1 MKTKLSVR
9 NNVFGFIVM
18 CLVSLLSFTSCNNAK
33 DGKVELDVTNA
44 EVEGDNNDIVSIEDG
59 NYTLVGTVK
68 GDMGQ
73 ELYIQVKVRLKN
85 PVKKSAEEISFVT
98 GNVNLEI
105 IDENDM
111 SMIKLPLKENEEFK
125 KFITEGKEDDTKEF
139 KFSYVMND
147 KDQYAQIMKKAKSV
161 KLVDLSLY
169 NYENTDMIA
178 DEGSASY
185 DEDIDNSSDI
195 DNSDD
200 NDETTDD
207 DSSFDETSED
217 NNLDELLDKYEEY
230 YDTYISLMKK
240 AKNGD
245 MSAVVEYG
253 KYLKKSQ
260 ELSKKIEQAK
270 GDLTT
275 SQLARFQK
283 IQMKLMKAMK
293 EL

>member
-33 DGKVELDVTNA
+33 DGKVKLDVTNA

-85 PVKKSAEEISFVT
+85 PVKKSAEEISFVI

-147 KDQYAQIMKKAKSV
+147 KDQYAQIMKEAKSV

>member
-33 DGKVELDVTNA
+33 DGKVKLDVTNA

-59 NYTLVGTVK
+59 NCTLVGTVK

-105 IDENDM
+105 IDKNDM

-147 KDQYAQIMKKAKSV
+147 KDQYAQIMKEAKSV

-200 NDETTDD
+200 NDETSDD

>member
-18 CLVSLLSFTSCNNAK
+18 CLVSLLSFTSCNNTK
-33 DGKVELDVTNA
+33 DGKVKLDVTNA

-147 KDQYAQIMKKAKSV
+147 KDQYAQIMKEAKSV

>member
-68 GDMGQ
+68 EDMGQ

-147 KDQYAQIMKKAKSV
+147 KDQYAQIMKEAKSV

>member
-33 DGKVELDVTNA
+33 DGKVKLDVTNA

-125 KFITEGKEDDTKEF
+125 KFITEGKQDDTKEF

-147 KDQYAQIMKKAKSV
+147 KDQYAQIMKEAKSV

-200 NDETTDD
+200 NDETSDD

>member
-105 IDENDM
+105 IDKNDM

-147 KDQYAQIMKKAKSV
+147 KDQYAQIMKEAKSV

-240 AKNGD
+240 AKNGN

>member
-33 DGKVELDVTNA
+33 DGKVKLDVTNA

-105 IDENDM
+105 IDKNDM

-147 KDQYAQIMKKAKSV
+147 KDQYAQIMKEAKSV
-161 KLVDLSLY
+161 KLVNLSLY

>member
-147 KDQYAQIMKKAKSV
+147 KDQYAQIMKEAKSV

-178 DEGSASY
+178 DEGAASY

-200 NDETTDD
+200 NDETSDD
-207 DSSFDETSED
+207 DSSFDETAED

>member
-33 DGKVELDVTNA
+33 DGKVKLDVTNA

-105 IDENDM
+105 IDKNDM

-147 KDQYAQIMKKAKSV
+147 KDQYAQIMKEAKSV

-200 NDETTDD
+200 NDETSDD

>member
-147 KDQYAQIMKKAKSV
+147 KDQYAQIMKEAKSV

-200 NDETTDD
+200 NDETSDD

-283 IQMKLMKAMK
+283 TQMKLMKAMK

>member
-33 DGKVELDVTNA
+33 DGKVKLDVTNA

-147 KDQYAQIMKKAKSV
+147 KDQYAQIMKEAKSV

-200 NDETTDD
+200 NDETSDD
-207 DSSFDETSED
+207 DSSFDETAED

>member
-44 EVEGDNNDIVSIEDG
+44 EVEGDNKDIVSIEDG

-147 KDQYAQIMKKAKSV
+147 KDQYAQIMKGAKSV

-178 DEGSASY
+178 DEGASSY
-185 DEDIDNSSDI
+185 GEDIDNSSDI

-200 NDETTDD
+200 NDEASDD

>member
-85 PVKKSAEEISFVT
+85 PVKKSAEEISFVI

-147 KDQYAQIMKKAKSV
+147 KDQYAQIMKEAKSV

-200 NDETTDD
+200 NDETSDD

>member
-68 GDMGQ
+68 GVMGQ

-147 KDQYAQIMKKAKSV
+147 KDQYAQIMKEAKSV

-200 NDETTDD
+200 NDETSDD

>member
-105 IDENDM
+105 IDKNDM

-147 KDQYAQIMKKAKSV
+147 KDQYAQIMKEAKSV

-200 NDETTDD
+200 NDETSDD

>member
-147 KDQYAQIMKKAKSV
+147 KDQYAQIMKEAKSV

-200 NDETTDD
+200 NDETSDD

-245 MSAVVEYG
+245 MSAVVEYD

>member
-33 DGKVELDVTNA
+33 DGKVKLDVTNA
-44 EVEGDNNDIVSIEDG
+44 EVEGDNNDLVSIEDG

-105 IDENDM
+105 IDKNDM

-147 KDQYAQIMKKAKSV
+147 KDQYAQIMKEAKSV

-200 NDETTDD
+200 NDETDDD

>member
-139 KFSYVMND
+139 KFSYVMSD
-147 KDQYAQIMKKAKSV
+147 KDQYAQIMKEAKSV

-200 NDETTDD
+200 NDETSDD

>member
-147 KDQYAQIMKKAKSV
+147 KDQYAQIMKEAKSV

-185 DEDIDNSSDI
+185 DEDIDNSSEI

-200 NDETTDD
+200 NDETSDD

>member
-33 DGKVELDVTNA
+33 DGKVKLDVTNA

-105 IDENDM
+105 IDKNDM

-125 KFITEGKEDDTKEF
+125 KFITEDKEDDTKEF

-147 KDQYAQIMKKAKSV
+147 KDQYAQIMKEAKSV

>member
-33 DGKVELDVTNA
+33 DGKVKLDVTNA

-105 IDENDM
+105 IDKNDM

-147 KDQYAQIMKKAKSV
+147 KDQYAQIMKEAKSV

>member
-1 MKTKLSVR
+1 M
-9 NNVFGFIVM
+9 
-18 CLVSLLSFTSCNNAK
+18 
-33 DGKVELDVTNA
+33 
-44 EVEGDNNDIVSIEDG
+44 
-59 NYTLVGTVK
+59 
-68 GDMGQ
+68 
-73 ELYIQVKVRLKN
+73 
-85 PVKKSAEEISFVT
+85 KKSAEEISFVT

-147 KDQYAQIMKKAKSV
+147 KDQYAQIMKEAKSV

-200 NDETTDD
+200 NDETSDD

>member
-44 EVEGDNNDIVSIEDG
+44 EVVGDNNDIVSIEDG

-147 KDQYAQIMKKAKSV
+147 KDQYAQIMKEAKSV

-200 NDETTDD
+200 NDETSDD

>member
-1 MKTKLSVR
+1 
-9 NNVFGFIVM
+9 M

-147 KDQYAQIMKKAKSV
+147 KDQYAQIMKEAKSV

-200 NDETTDD
+200 NDETSDD

-240 AKNGD
+240 
-245 MSAVVEYG
+245 
-253 KYLKKSQ
+253 LKW
-260 ELSKKIEQAK
+260 
-270 GDLTT
+270 
-275 SQLARFQK
+275 
-283 IQMKLMKAMK
+283 
-293 EL
+293 

>member
-1 MKTKLSVR
+1 M
-9 NNVFGFIVM
+9 
-18 CLVSLLSFTSCNNAK
+18 
-33 DGKVELDVTNA
+33 
-44 EVEGDNNDIVSIEDG
+44 
-59 NYTLVGTVK
+59 
-68 GDMGQ
+68 
-73 ELYIQVKVRLKN
+73 
-85 PVKKSAEEISFVT
+85 KKSAEEISFVI

-147 KDQYAQIMKKAKSV
+147 KDQYAQIMKEAKSV

>member
-33 DGKVELDVTNA
+33 DGKVKLDVTNA

-105 IDENDM
+105 IDKNDM

-147 KDQYAQIMKKAKSV
+147 KDQYAQIMKEAKSV

-200 NDETTDD
+200 NDETSDD
-207 DSSFDETSED
+207 DSSFDETAED

>member
-147 KDQYAQIMKKAKSV
+147 KDQYAQIMKEAKSV

-200 NDETTDD
+200 NDETSDD

>member
-1 MKTKLSVR
+1 M
-9 NNVFGFIVM
+9 
-18 CLVSLLSFTSCNNAK
+18 
-33 DGKVELDVTNA
+33 
-44 EVEGDNNDIVSIEDG
+44 
-59 NYTLVGTVK
+59 
-68 GDMGQ
+68 
-73 ELYIQVKVRLKN
+73 
-85 PVKKSAEEISFVT
+85 KKSAEEISFVT

-147 KDQYAQIMKKAKSV
+147 KDQYAQIMKEAKSV

-200 NDETTDD
+200 NDETSDD
-207 DSSFDETSED
+207 DSSFDETAED

>member
-9 NNVFGFIVM
+9 NNVLGFIVM

-33 DGKVELDVTNA
+33 DGKVKLDVTNA

-105 IDENDM
+105 IDKNDM

-147 KDQYAQIMKKAKSV
+147 KDQYAQIMKEAKSV

>member
-33 DGKVELDVTNA
+33 DGKVKLDVTNA
-44 EVEGDNNDIVSIEDG
+44 EVEGDNNDLVSIEDG

-147 KDQYAQIMKKAKSV
+147 KDQYAQIMKEAKSV

-200 NDETTDD
+200 NDETSDD

>member
-1 MKTKLSVR
+1 MKTKLSTR
-9 NNVFGFIVM
+9 NNIFGFIVM
-18 CLVSLLSFTSCNNAK
+18 CFVTLLSFTSCNNAK

-44 EVEGDNNDIVSIEDG
+44 EVEGDNKDIVSIEDG

-73 ELYIQVKVRLKN
+73 ELYIKVKVRLKN

-125 KFITEGKEDDTKEF
+125 KFITQGKEDDTKEF
-139 KFSYVMND
+139 KFSYVMNN
-147 KDQYAQIMKKAKSV
+147 KDQYAQIMKGAKSV

-169 NYENTDMIA
+169 NYENTDMVA
-178 DEGSASY
+178 DEGSAGY
-185 DEDIDNSSDI
+185 GEEIDNSSDI
-195 DNSDD
+195 DNSND
-200 NDETTDD
+200 NNEARDD
-207 DSSFDETSED
+207 DSSFDETSEN

-230 YDTYISLMKK
+230 YDSYISLMKK

-253 KYLKKSQ
+253 KYLKKAQ
-260 ELSKKIEQAK
+260 ELSNKLEQAK

>member
-68 GDMGQ
+68 GDMRQ

-147 KDQYAQIMKKAKSV
+147 KDQYAQIMKEAKSV

-200 NDETTDD
+200 NDETSDD

>member
-147 KDQYAQIMKKAKSV
+147 KDQYAQIMKEAKSV

-200 NDETTDD
+200 NDETSDD
-207 DSSFDETSED
+207 DSSFDEISED

>member
-59 NYTLVGTVK
+59 NYTLIGTVK

-147 KDQYAQIMKKAKSV
+147 KDQYAQIMKEAKSV
-161 KLVDLSLY
+161 KIVDLSLY

-200 NDETTDD
+200 NDETSDD

-260 ELSKKIEQAK
+260 ELSKKIEQTK

>member
-1 MKTKLSVR
+1 MKTKLSTR
-9 NNVFGFIVM
+9 NNIFGFIVM
-18 CLVSLLSFTSCNNAK
+18 CFVTLLSFTSCNNAK

-44 EVEGDNNDIVSIEDG
+44 EVEGDNKDIVSIEDG

-73 ELYIQVKVRLKN
+73 ELYIKVKVRLKN

-125 KFITEGKEDDTKEF
+125 KFITQGKEDDTKEF
-139 KFSYVMND
+139 KFSYVMNN
-147 KDQYAQIMKKAKSV
+147 KDQYAQIMKGAKSV

-169 NYENTDMIA
+169 NYENTDMVA
-178 DEGSASY
+178 DEGSAGY
-185 DEDIDNSSDI
+185 GEEIDNSSDI
-195 DNSDD
+195 DNSND
-200 NDETTDD
+200 NNEASDD
-207 DSSFDETSED
+207 DSSFDETSEN

-230 YDTYISLMKK
+230 YDSYISLMKK

-253 KYLKKSQ
+253 KYLKKAQ
-260 ELSKKIEQAK
+260 ELSNKLEQAK

-283 IQMKLMKAMK
+283 IQMKLMKTMK

>member
-1 MKTKLSVR
+1 
-9 NNVFGFIVM
+9 M

-147 KDQYAQIMKKAKSV
+147 KDQYAQIMKEAKSV

>member
-85 PVKKSAEEISFVT
+85 PVKKSAEEINFVT

-125 KFITEGKEDDTKEF
+125 KFITEGKEDDTKAF

-147 KDQYAQIMKKAKSV
+147 KDQYAQIMKEAKSV

-200 NDETTDD
+200 NDETSDD

-253 KYLKKSQ
+253 KYLKKSK

>member
-1 MKTKLSVR
+1 
-9 NNVFGFIVM
+9 M
-18 CLVSLLSFTSCNNAK
+18 CFVTLLSFTSCNNAK

-44 EVEGDNNDIVSIEDG
+44 EVEGDNKDIVSIEDG

-73 ELYIQVKVRLKN
+73 ELYIKVKVRLKK

-125 KFITEGKEDDTKEF
+125 KFITQGKEDDTKEF
-139 KFSYVMND
+139 KFSYVMNN
-147 KDQYAQIMKKAKSV
+147 KDQYAQIMKGAKSV

-169 NYENTDMIA
+169 NYENTDMVA
-178 DEGSASY
+178 DEGSAGY
-185 DEDIDNSSDI
+185 GEEIDNSSDI
-195 DNSDD
+195 DNSND
-200 NDETTDD
+200 NNEASDD
-207 DSSFDETSED
+207 DSSFDETSEN

-230 YDTYISLMKK
+230 YDSYISLMKK

-253 KYLKKSQ
+253 KYLKKAQ
-260 ELSKKIEQAK
+260 ELSNKLEQAK

>member
-105 IDENDM
+105 IDKNDM

-147 KDQYAQIMKKAKSV
+147 KDQYAQIMKEAKSV

-270 GDLTT
+270 GDLTHIAVT
-275 SQLARFQK
+275 RHVTP
-283 IQMKLMKAMK
+283 
-293 EL
+293 